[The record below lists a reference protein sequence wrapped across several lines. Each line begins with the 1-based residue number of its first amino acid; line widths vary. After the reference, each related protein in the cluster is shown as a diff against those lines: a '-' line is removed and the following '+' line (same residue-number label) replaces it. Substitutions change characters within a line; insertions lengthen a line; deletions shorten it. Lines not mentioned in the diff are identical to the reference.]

1 VSTKQM
7 DAATLLAD
15 LAAHRLTVKR
25 DDQTYRHLSFRGS
38 EPNAWNMW
46 FDIVTWPNCLTI
58 NGDMGTWTF
67 CRVEDMFTF
76 FRSKELTINAS
87 YWSEKICSESRFGGP
102 HRKFSPEHYKTRV
115 FRALTDYGLD
125 AAKKRD
131 VLQSLEGT
139 FSETEECE
147 AEMRR
152 AVRDFEYYGFE
163 FSDPWEIDGEDY
175 TYHFIWCLF
184 AIVWAIQQYDAAKEE
199 KPDAL

>member
-1 VSTKQM
+1 
-7 DAATLLAD
+7 
-15 LAAHRLTVKR
+15 
-25 DDQTYRHLSFRGS
+25 
-38 EPNAWNMW
+38 
-46 FDIVTWPNCLTI
+46 
-58 NGDMGTWTF
+58 
-67 CRVEDMFTF
+67 
-76 FRSKELTINAS
+76 
-87 YWSEKICSESRFGGP
+87 
-102 HRKFSPEHYKTRV
+102 
-115 FRALTDYGLD
+115 LTDYGLD

-131 VLQSLEGT
+131 VLQSLEGM